1 MCSMKFEYENE
12 IWRWEWNVQWN
23 LNMRMK
29 FEGGNEIFNTI
40 GLIKI
45 GYNKFEQK

>member
-1 MCSMKFEYENE
+1 MCS
-12 IWRWEWNVQWN
+12 
-23 LNMRMK
+23 MK

-45 GYNKFEQK
+45 GYNTFEQK

>member
-1 MCSMKFEYENE
+1 MCS
-12 IWRWEWNVQWN
+12 
-23 LNMRMK
+23 MK

-40 GLIKI
+40 DLIKI

>member
-1 MCSMKFEYENE
+1 
-12 IWRWEWNVQWN
+12 
-23 LNMRMK
+23 MK

-45 GYNKFEQK
+45 FYFIFKINLNRNKQGVLMMKNN